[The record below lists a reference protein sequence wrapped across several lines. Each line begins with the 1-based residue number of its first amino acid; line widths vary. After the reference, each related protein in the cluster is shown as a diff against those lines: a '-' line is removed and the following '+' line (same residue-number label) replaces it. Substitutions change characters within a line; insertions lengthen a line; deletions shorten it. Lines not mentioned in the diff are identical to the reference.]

1 MESVAEN
8 KGFESLK
15 FYLNYYC
22 ERIHNQFTNL
32 PIRLTNTKCKR
43 NYV

>member
-8 KGFESLK
+8 KRFESLK
-15 FYLNYYC
+15 FYLNYC
-22 ERIHNQFTNL
+22 ERIHIQFTNL

>member
-15 FYLNYYC
+15 FDLNYC

-32 PIRLTNTKCKR
+32 PICLTNTKRKR

>member
-8 KGFESLK
+8 KGIESLK
-15 FYLNYYC
+15 FYLNYC